1 VFNSV
6 FSPGFV
12 RESPVSVG
20 LDRDA
25 PYHRDGG
32 IAVVLV
38 ASCELARRDPSHSNK
53 TLTVHSNI
61 LALLGAKGNVK
72 DLSFSRVTDR
82 RLAPLFTRDPPPTT
96 TNAPTGFVPFERQF
110 ENEPRD
116 GRVVR
121 VPEDDRTANQPG
133 PPPGIPPAAPTLQ
146 ELNFGALRHETAARS
161 MTGLDR
167 SAQRAKFSSFRLA
180 AGFF

>member
-1 VFNSV
+1 MWVWIET
-6 FSPGFV
+6 
-12 RESPVSVG
+12 RRITETVG
-20 LDRDA
+20 SRSSSSRRANWRAATQAIQIRLLRRYMRTSL
-25 PYHRDGG
+25 PFWGRKGTSKIYHF
-32 IAVVLV
+32 L
-38 ASCELARRDPSHSNK
+38 
-53 TLTVHSNI
+53 
-61 LALLGAKGNVK
+61 
-72 DLSFSRVTDR
+72 VTDR

-146 ELNFGALRHETAARS
+146 ELNFGALRNS
-161 MTGLDR
+161 G
-167 SAQRAKFSSFRLA
+167 KV
-180 AGFF
+180 GP

>member
-1 VFNSV
+1 MFNSV

-53 TLTVHSNI
+53 TLTKVHANI

-133 PPPGIPPAAPTLQ
+133 PPPGIPPAAPTLRTSGR
-146 ELNFGALRHETAARS
+146 FETAARS